1 MKLPRLRFTVR
12 WLIIAVAI
20 VGVLFGLVIERQSRF
35 RKLASHHQ
43 AECEKLLK
51 MPIIMFAG
59 SSDDPVMRRL
69 EWSYPMKL
77 KYESAARYPWLPV
90 APDAPEPEYLK
101 RPFTP
106 GVPEKLE

>member
-1 MKLPRLRFTVR
+1 MSRFRPRCTVR
-12 WLIIAVAI
+12 RLMVAVAI
-20 VGVLFGLVIERQSRF
+20 VGVVLGVMIERNSRF
-35 RKLASHHQ
+35 RKLASLHQ

-69 EWSYPMKL
+69 EWHYPMKL
-77 KYESAARYPWLPV
+77 KYERAARYPWLPA
-90 APDAPEPEYLK
+90 APDPPEPEYLR

-106 GVPEKLE
+106 GVPERR